1 VPIFAIGAVA
11 LPGAEGPSRGIE
23 DALFFPFLYALDAV
37 SSCPASLFFPKRLL
51 FVVVGEFSA
60 VSVLWLSGYRG
71 SVDGFL
77 RHCDRMAA
85 AVG

>member
-11 LPGAEGPSRGIE
+11 LPGAEGAFWGIE
-23 DALFFPFLYALDAV
+23 DALFFPFLYALDAGN
-37 SSCPASLFFPKRLL
+37 SCPASLFFPKRLL

-60 VSVLWLSGYRG
+60 VPVSWLSGCRG

-77 RHCDRMAA
+77 RHCDRGAA
-85 AVG
+85 GVG

>member
-11 LPGAEGPSRGIE
+11 LPGAEGASWGIE
-23 DALFFPFLYALDAV
+23 DALFSPFLYALDAV
-37 SSCPASLFFPKRLL
+37 NSCPASLFFPKRLL
-51 FVVVGEFSA
+51 FAVVGEFSA
-60 VSVLWLSGYRG
+60 VAVSWLSGCRG

-77 RHCDRMAA
+77 RHCDRMTT